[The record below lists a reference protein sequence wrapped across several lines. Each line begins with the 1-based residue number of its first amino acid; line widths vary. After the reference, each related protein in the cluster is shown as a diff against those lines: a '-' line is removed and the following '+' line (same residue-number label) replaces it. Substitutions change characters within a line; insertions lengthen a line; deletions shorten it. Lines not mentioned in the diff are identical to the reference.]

1 MVPDQHKPKV
11 SIVTSICKEPLQWI
25 QFAYESVLKQTFT
38 DFELIIVCDNP
49 ENTEAID
56 YIRSLKDSRI
66 KLIVNGRNLG
76 PTKSFNIGI
85 ASSTGEYIA
94 RFDADDICLPERLQR
109 QVEYLDS
116 HPEINV
122 CATDAHI
129 IDHEGKIIR
138 KNRYRR
144 KRDHTLLAIQNCIA
158 HPSVMF
164 RRSLLKLRNP
174 LYNED
179 YRYSQDY
186 ELWQFLILNGQKF
199 HTLEETLLLYRRSG
213 SQITRARREEQVGFF
228 KQAHKEFILNWLIE
242 HKIIEATDA
251 DDLRVMLSKCS
262 GAYSSVTD
270 KEERKYLTNIIY
282 VLYFCLGTYDRT
294 YRVKYLADR
303 NLIAFRIRFI
313 LTYRLLFSRKT
324 RKHRAGFI

>member
-1 MVPDQHKPKV
+1 
-11 SIVTSICKEPLQWI
+11 
-25 QFAYESVLKQTFT
+25 
-38 DFELIIVCDNP
+38 LIIVCDDP
-49 ENTEAID
+49 GNTEAKE
-56 YIRSLKDSRI
+56 YIKGLDDGRI
-66 KLIVNGRNLG
+66 RIIENERNLG

-116 HPEINV
+116 HPEISV

-158 HPSVMF
+158 HPSVVF

-186 ELWQFLILNGQKF
+186 ELWTYLILKGHQF
-199 HTLEETLLLYRRSG
+199 HTIDQPLLLYRKST
-213 SQITRARREEQVGFF
+213 SQISHAKKEVQNSLFKRAHR
-228 KQAHKEFILNWLIE
+228 EFILNWLLSRG
-242 HKIIEATDA
+242 IIASEDSTDIK
-251 DDLRVMLSKCS
+251 VMLKKASQALRDTKR
-262 GAYSSVTD
+262 D
-270 KEERKYLTNIIY
+270 DENWEYLRNIVY
-282 VLYFCLGTYDRT
+282 VLYSALEH
-294 YRVKYLADR
+294 
-303 NLIAFRIRFI
+303 IRGHGDSV
-313 LTYRLLFSRKT
+313 T
-324 RKHRAGFI
+324 